1 MENLALSVLCYNNV
15 VSFQF
20 LGNYSF
26 DMYHLIQCEKKI
38 CITRLLHLLN
48 CSVFELKFM
57 FVFDTSPF
65 FFFCLLFR
73 DTKIVRTWQRT

>member
-26 DMYHLIQCEKKI
+26 DMYHLIRCEKKMY
-38 CITRLLHLLN
+38 H
-48 CSVFELKFM
+48 SAAASSK
-57 FVFDTSPF
+57 
-65 FFFCLLFR
+65 LFSL
-73 DTKIVRTWQRT
+73 